1 MMKREDLRLYAVT
14 DRAWTDDLCRDV
26 EAAIHGGASFVQ
38 VREKELDYEEYLAE
52 AKKIVAICRS
62 YGVPCVINDNVDVAI
77 ASGADGVHVGQ
88 EDLEAGL
95 VRRRLGPGKIVGVS
109 AHNAE
114 EARRAEAAGADYI
127 GSGAAFATSTKET
140 APPIGP
146 EGLAAVTQAVT
157 IPVVAIGGISRE
169 NIGKLRGLG
178 LAGVAVVS
186 AIFAQ
191 PDIESAARELL
202 GLAEQ
207 L

>member
-1 MMKREDLRLYAVT
+1 MKREDLRLYAVT

-26 EAAIHGGASFVQ
+26 EAAIHGGAGFVQ
-38 VREKELDYEEYLAE
+38 IREKELGFEEFLAE
-52 AKKIVAICRS
+52 AKEIVALCRS
-62 YGVPCVINDNVDVAI
+62 HGVPCVINDNVDVAI

-95 VRRRLGPGKIVGVS
+95 ARERLGPGKIIGVS

-140 APPIGP
+140 AAPIGP
-146 EGLAAVTQAVT
+146 EGLAAVTQAVS
-157 IPVVAIGGISRE
+157 IPVVAIGGISKE

-191 PDIESAARELL
+191 PDIEAAAHELRT
-202 GLAEQ
+202 LAEQ

>member
-1 MMKREDLRLYAVT
+1 MKREDLRLYAVT

-38 VREKELDYEEYLAE
+38 VREKELDYEEFLAE

-95 VRRRLGPGKIVGVS
+95 ARERLGPGKIIGVS

-127 GSGAAFATSTKET
+127 GCGAAFGTSTRET
-140 APPIGP
+140 APRIGP

-202 GLAEQ
+202 GLAEH